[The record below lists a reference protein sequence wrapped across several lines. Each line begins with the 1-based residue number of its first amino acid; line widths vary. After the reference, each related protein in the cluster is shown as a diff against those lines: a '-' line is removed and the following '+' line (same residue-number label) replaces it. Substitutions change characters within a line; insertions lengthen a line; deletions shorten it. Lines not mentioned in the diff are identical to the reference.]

1 MKKMILLT
9 VLFLGFA
16 CNPFSQVD
24 AAEAGDG
31 YTSGAEV
38 GFYESP
44 SSASTDSQ
52 AKKAGTGQTDD
63 AKDRPDAQTTNADQ
77 FGFMPRLGTTQA
89 WLCSMAGLLTILII
103 TLLLILKRNGKDK
116 EEEN

>member
-9 VLFLGFA
+9 VLLLGFA

-52 AKKAGTGQTDD
+52 AK
-63 AKDRPDAQTTNADQ
+63 
-77 FGFMPRLGTTQA
+77 
-89 WLCSMAGLLTILII
+89 
-103 TLLLILKRNGKDK
+103 
-116 EEEN
+116 

>member
-9 VLFLGFA
+9 VLLLGFA
-16 CNPFSQVD
+16 YNPFSQVD

-52 AKKAGTGQTDD
+52 AKKAGTGQTDG
-63 AKDRPDAQTTNADQ
+63 AKDRSDAQTTNADQ